1 MFPEPLTPRP
11 ASRSAFSVV
20 VQSKKENRGRRDW
33 IGGGGSRE
41 HTISPQPISPTLLQA
56 PSLDRKPAIYKCT
69 TDGWISQRRAW
80 QPTPVFLAGESH
92 GQRSLAGYSPWGHK
106 ESGTTEQLTLSQS
119 HAPQTALD
127 IFSDDE
133 YRWLVGQPIGRTTF
147 KTPGQVPAVHQ
158 RRRCGRLWR

>member
-1 MFPEPLTPRP
+1 MLMFPPWVLPVSTVKTPHGKSQVRRCAQVFPEPLTPRP

-106 ESGTTEQLTLSQS
+106 ESGTTEQLTLS
-119 HAPQTALD
+119 
-127 IFSDDE
+127 
-133 YRWLVGQPIGRTTF
+133 LVGYIF
-147 KTPGQVPAVHQ
+147 
-158 RRRCGRLWR
+158 